1 MAEAERYNEKELT
14 QIFKAFDESMNDFK
28 RMIGEIYQSYSKQ
41 TGLDRQAL
49 EAIVNSTDLD
59 HLVKQIQ
66 KKTGVDISEAI
77 MRNYKGRINRLQ
89 ALQEQAKAMV
99 DKLARETQNKATR
112 ALKTTVEEGYKR
124 TLYDIGKGV
133 GINPAP
139 FATLDERTIKTML
152 KTKWVGK
159 ENYSQRIWTNMDQ
172 MTKKLQSAM
181 LRGAVTGMS
190 EAKLINEFK
199 KEFDIQRYKAE
210 RLIRT
215 EMAYFNNQAELA
227 AYDDL
232 DVDEYM
238 YIATLDSRTSEICR
252 DLDGKHFPTKDGEP
266 GKNMPPMHP
275 NCRST
280 IAPYLGPEL
289 TQNLQRRA
297 RQEGNGENEVIKYQT
312 YREWEQGN
320 ALVKH
325 KERISGYYDH
335 QDADMRG
342 TSQEDRRAIKK
353 ATIPEQIRDI
363 FNKDGNEIIE
373 KSFMRLNF
381 NEQKEAAYAMVYAR
395 DKYGVDLSKL
405 KIGTS
410 DIKDRGQYRPD
421 RKTITLNEGLE
432 IGEGFPTMAHELFHV
447 LEDQLGIDTE
457 ELIHQAEKN
466 TGWSIDKLIKAE
478 EEIAG
483 ERYDISSELYA
494 HSMENYAVKS
504 WNKNIHKFIIEVEK
518 LTQEAMKNGS

>member
-59 HLVKQIQ
+59 HLAKQIQ

-215 EMAYFNNQAELA
+215 EMAYFHNQAELA

-280 IAPYLGPEL
+280 IAPYLGPEF
-289 TQNLQRRA
+289 TKNLQRRA

-312 YREWEQGN
+312 YREWEKSLTN
-320 ALVKH
+320 KTNEVNN
-325 KERISGYYDH
+325 E
-335 QDADMRG
+335 
-342 TSQEDRRAIKK
+342 RAI
-353 ATIPEQIRDI
+353 ASQRNMAMGLRQSPLINLDDEQISRI
-363 FNKDGNEIIE
+363 K
-373 KSFMRLNF
+373 
-381 NEQKEAAYAMVYAR
+381 QEAAEIEIPINVLSFNTGHKTGYVDDLNIIRIRNDINPDEAGRTAR
-395 DKYGVDLSKL
+395 DLMSSRAVL
-405 KIGTS
+405 
-410 DIKDRGQYRPD
+410 
-421 RKTITLNEGLE
+421 
-432 IGEGFPTMAHELFHV
+432 AHEYYGHFMHAPSKYEAGDWRDEFEASYYAAVNAPNLTDEERAMLMTDAYDRA
-447 LEDQLGIDTE
+447 LEAGQTL
-457 ELIHQAEKN
+457 EK
-466 TGWSIDKLIKAE
+466 
-478 EEIAG
+478 
-483 ERYDISSELYA
+483 
-494 HSMENYAVKS
+494 
-504 WNKNIHKFIIEVEK
+504 
-518 LTQEAMKNGS
+518 TQEALKILYGYEQER

>member
-199 KEFDIQRYKAE
+199 KELDIQRYKAE

-215 EMAYFNNQAELA
+215 EMAYFHNQAELA

-280 IAPYLGPEL
+280 IAPYLGPEF
-289 TQNLQRRA
+289 TKNLQRRA

-312 YREWEQGN
+312 YREWEKSLTN
-320 ALVKH
+320 KTNEVNN
-325 KERISGYYDH
+325 E
-335 QDADMRG
+335 
-342 TSQEDRRAIKK
+342 RAI
-353 ATIPEQIRDI
+353 ASQRNMAMGLRQSPLINLDDEQISRI
-363 FNKDGNEIIE
+363 K
-373 KSFMRLNF
+373 
-381 NEQKEAAYAMVYAR
+381 QEAAEIEIPINVLSFNTGHKTGYVDDLNIIRIRNDINPDEAGRTAR
-395 DKYGVDLSKL
+395 DLMSSRAVL
-405 KIGTS
+405 
-410 DIKDRGQYRPD
+410 
-421 RKTITLNEGLE
+421 
-432 IGEGFPTMAHELFHV
+432 AHEYYGHFMHAPSKYEAGDWRDEFEASYYAAINTPNLTDEERAMLMTDAYDRA
-447 LEDQLGIDTE
+447 LEAGQTL
-457 ELIHQAEKN
+457 EK
-466 TGWSIDKLIKAE
+466 
-478 EEIAG
+478 
-483 ERYDISSELYA
+483 
-494 HSMENYAVKS
+494 
-504 WNKNIHKFIIEVEK
+504 
-518 LTQEAMKNGS
+518 TQEALKILYGYEQER